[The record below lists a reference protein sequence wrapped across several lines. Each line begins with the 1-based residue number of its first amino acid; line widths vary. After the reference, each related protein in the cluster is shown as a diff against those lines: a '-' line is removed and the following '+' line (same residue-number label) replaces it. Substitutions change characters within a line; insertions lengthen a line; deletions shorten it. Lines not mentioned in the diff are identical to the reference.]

1 MPPSPSP
8 AADPAPK
15 PWVIVWIA
23 AGIAVLPFLQALPTD
38 QDRIAPLLIL
48 LPVLW
53 GCHRRAARFAPQPPR
68 LTGLEQLLIGWLL
81 VATVLAVA
89 VSRHAAASLV
99 IVGGWILLA
108 RFSLEAAFLARREPR
123 AARIWLEALVAGAA
137 VAAVSALVAYAI
149 EGNDVMFPYPHH
161 RLIGF
166 STIVGVCAASHLL
179 MACRESEGRDG
190 RPARPGLSSDTGPK
204 ADGAEA
210 DGRAARPYLPQGKL
224 RFFLLLLGA
233 TAIWTAGLWSGSRGP
248 LAALGGTFALWF
260 WRTPK
265 GSRWR
270 LTWLTAVPFALG
282 LVFATLI
289 PSQGSYLGVWNAV
302 QRTSAATGSLSEMS
316 STRSDFWLA
325 SWRQFLTSPGFGL
338 GPDAYRYLTPSMD
351 GLQPHNFLLQWLLD
365 FGIFGA
371 VPLLAVALLALK
383 RGWAA
388 SAGEDLKPWA
398 AIFTASLL
406 AGSLDGNLYHFLGLF
421 PAMLAAGFCL
431 SAGDPAAPR
440 RAAQHFVRVL
450 APIATGL
457 AAAVC
462 LGFTALHSAIS
473 FTPTP
478 RGWNAPLA
486 RTLRAFPVTTYG
498 ISREISRWVT
508 DWTERQPADALA
520 AARWAQDNTS
530 IASLFHLHTA
540 QILQRQGDGPGT
552 LRELQS
558 AWQKAHR
565 LDRPDIEKMI
575 DGLTGGS
582 KKSPRGT
589 ERK

>member
-1 MPPSPSP
+1 MNQIEPLSLDPMS
-8 AADPAPK
+8 AALAPK
-15 PWVIVWIA
+15 PWEIIWIA
-23 AGIAVLPFLQALPTD
+23 AGCAVLPFLQALPTD

-53 GCHRRAARFAPQPPR
+53 GCHRRRARLSPQPPR
-68 LTGLEQLLIGWLL
+68 LTGVEQLLIGWLAL
-81 VATVLAVA
+81 ATVIAVIG
-89 VSRHAAASLV
+89 SRHAAASLV

-137 VAAVSALVAYAI
+137 VAAVSALVAYAS

-179 MACRESEGRDG
+179 VTCPRENK
-190 RPARPGLSSDTGPK
+190 P
-204 ADGAEA
+204 
-210 DGRAARPYLPQGKL
+210 
-224 RFFLLLLGA
+224 RFLLLLLGA
-233 TAIWTAGLWSGSRGP
+233 SAIWTAGLWSGSRGP
-248 LAALGGTFALWF
+248 LAALAGTFFLWF
-260 WRTPK
+260 LRTPA
-265 GSRWR
+265 GGRWR
-270 LTWLTAVPFALG
+270 LTWLTALPFAIG
-282 LVFATLI
+282 LILATLI
-289 PSQGSYLGVWNAV
+289 PSQGAHLGVWNAV
-302 QRTSAATGSLSEMS
+302 TRTTTATGSLSELS

-325 SWRQFLTSPGFGL
+325 SWHHYLTSPVFGL

-365 FGIFGA
+365 FGFFGA
-371 VPLLAVALLALK
+371 LPLLAVAWLALR
-383 RGWAA
+383 RGW
-388 SAGEDLKPWA
+388 SSTAGAGLTPWA

-431 SAGDPAAPR
+431 SAGVPGEPR
-440 RAAQHFVRVL
+440 RGAARSVRL
-450 APIATGL
+450 LGALATGL
-457 AAAVC
+457 ALVLC
-462 LGFTALHSAIS
+462 LGFTVLHSVIS

-478 RGWNAPLA
+478 PGWEAPLA

-498 ISREISRWVT
+498 VSREVSRWIT
-508 DWTERQPADALA
+508 DWTERRPADALA
-520 AARWAQDNTS
+520 ASRWAQDNTS
-530 IASLFHLHTA
+530 IAFMFHLHAA
-540 QILQRQGDGPGT
+540 QILQRRGDGPGT

-575 DGLTGGS
+575 EGLT
-582 KKSPRGT
+582 RGAHADAT
-589 ERK
+589 PK